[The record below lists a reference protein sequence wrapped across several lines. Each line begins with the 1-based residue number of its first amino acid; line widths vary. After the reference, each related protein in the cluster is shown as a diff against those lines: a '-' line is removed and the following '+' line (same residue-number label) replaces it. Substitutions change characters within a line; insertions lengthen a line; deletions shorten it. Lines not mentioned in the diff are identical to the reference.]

1 MFLDIIRELKF
12 EVVFSIIF
20 GIILGMDWNLLMSIS
35 MKDYKVCYKEKY
47 NDFK

>member
-35 MKDYKVCYKEKY
+35 MKDYKV
-47 NDFK
+47 